1 MTPKTRKSPSCCVM
15 LASCVGL
22 FSGCNSAGPSPELN
36 AAGKAILDAS
46 EQCLY
51 DVRDKGMRYD
61 AAPNCLA
68 LGPLS
73 LAYLR
78 AGGGDP
84 DTPPEVEIMYVQAR
98 AHAWTARA
106 IDASGSAAVRIW

>member
-1 MTPKTRKSPSCCVM
+1 MSPALAKGLLLSLFAGGLLTSCDF
-15 LASCVGL
+15 L
-22 FSGCNSAGPSPELN
+22 GPSAEL
-36 AAGKAILDAS
+36 AAAAKAILDTS
-46 EQCLY
+46 EQCVY
-51 DVRDKGMRYD
+51 DVRDKRLRYD
-61 AAPNCLA
+61 AAPNCSA

-98 AHAWTARA
+98 VHAWTARA
-106 IDASGSAAVRIW
+106 IDASGSPAVRIW